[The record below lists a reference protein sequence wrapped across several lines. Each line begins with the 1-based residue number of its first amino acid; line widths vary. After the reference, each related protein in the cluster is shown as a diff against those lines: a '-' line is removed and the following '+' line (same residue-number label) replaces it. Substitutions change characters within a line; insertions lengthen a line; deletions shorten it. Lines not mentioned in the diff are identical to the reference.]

1 MVAILNMIKACICLL
16 VCILLMDSD
25 KQCLLSK
32 ITIYYSNYF
41 VNPVAIAG
49 FTIHLIAIWQKV
61 HKSHHD
67 VFVSNYA
74 RITISSM
81 GHVCVTLCMW
91 QMIEKCQGYGDAI
104 WACAGYADQGC
115 FGINLSLSS
124 RCGVTFGR
132 IRIQLNIGVCDT
144 KHRWNCVYIPISELH
159 PAWCK
164 DMKRVGQAIVK
175 ESKALRSC
183 GVWIV

>member
-1 MVAILNMIKACICLL
+1 MGQDTASQSSKIYAAPQQLVMVAILDMIKAYICLL
-16 VCILLMDSD
+16 VCILKMNSN
-25 KQCLLSK
+25 KQCLLSRSPS
-32 ITIYYSNYF
+32 IIPT
-41 VNPVAIAG
+41 
-49 FTIHLIAIWQKV
+49 TLLIQWQQLASPFILSLFDK
-61 HKSHHD
+61 KCMSHHD

-91 QMIEKCQGYGDAI
+91 QMIEKSQGYGDAI

-115 FGINLSLSS
+115 FGINLPLSS

-144 KHRWNCVYIPISELH
+144 KHR
-159 PAWCK
+159 
-164 DMKRVGQAIVK
+164 
-175 ESKALRSC
+175 
-183 GVWIV
+183 